1 MTQSSQL
8 ELPGL
13 LSSQQVHWTTGQMTS
28 PSMLGF
34 LWLLPS
40 LSFGLCSHISFRF
53 QLSGIV
59 HFSLSTFSDS
69 SFWYTVSP
77 TKPALYFHPPRLSP
91 NATSSMKSS
100 RMPTTRTDFSQL
112 LILAYFPPSTF
123 SLLYFLYKQ
132 LSTFSLLY
140 FLHLL
145 IILSLSLYIAS
156 REYNKLNVLKE
167 KKYVSYCLCLIIKY
181 WMGSMIQY

>member
-1 MTQSSQL
+1 
-8 ELPGL
+8 
-13 LSSQQVHWTTGQMTS
+13 MTS
-28 PSMLGF
+28 PGRLGF

-40 LSFGLCSHISFRF
+40 LSFGLCYHISFRF

-69 SFWYTVSP
+69 SFWYTISP

-112 LILAYFPPSTF
+112 LILAYFSPSTF
-123 SLLYFLYKQ
+123 SLLYFLHKQ
-132 LSTFSLLY
+132 LSTLSWLY

-145 IILSLSLYIAS
+145 IILSLSIYTAS
-156 REYNKLNVLKE
+156 RKYNKLNVLKE
-167 KKYVSYCLCLIIKY
+167 KICILLLLFDHKILDGKYDSILIHSILRHL
-181 WMGSMIQY
+181 IQYFIIGA